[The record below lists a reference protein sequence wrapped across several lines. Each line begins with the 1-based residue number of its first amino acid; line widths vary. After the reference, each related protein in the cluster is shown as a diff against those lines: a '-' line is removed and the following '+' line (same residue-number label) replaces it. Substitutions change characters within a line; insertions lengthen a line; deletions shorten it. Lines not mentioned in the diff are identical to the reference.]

1 MTITRKDLEPLK
13 ELHSKGTEFFNLL
26 FDYMRELEGAE
37 LYNSMDTFL
46 AKVDDIVY
54 DLQKAQDEH
63 DDENQEPQRYHSN
76 NPFFEVT

>member
-1 MTITRKDLEPLK
+1 
-13 ELHSKGTEFFNLL
+13 
-26 FDYMRELEGAE
+26 MRELEGAE